1 MKLSDLFPFI
11 RRRKVADSKPVE
23 IDHDPLDPRAERGWK
38 VDEEVNF
45 IPKSIDDYPVYIDVD
60 SLPASVAMD
69 AAVIKAVKAMDDGQ
83 GNPSK
88 PIAEKGSEAAV
99 PNAIAGWFMN
109 QTFIGYQ
116 ACALIAQHWLVDKAC
131 SQAGEDAVR
140 NGWKLKAT
148 GTEEELDK
156 EEYDKLVSHD
166 VDFKLSENLAE
177 LNRFKNIFG
186 IRVALF
192 EVDSDDP
199 KYYEKP
205 FNIDGVTEGSYRGIS
220 QVDPYW
226 MTPMLTNESTADP
239 ANKNFYDP
247 EFWIISGK
255 KYHRSHLIIARGPQ
269 PADILKPTY
278 VFGGIPLTQR
288 IYERIYAAERTAN
301 EAPLLAL
308 NKRTQA
314 LHVDVE
320 KALANQDGFERRLG
334 LWVKYR
340 DNHAVK
346 VLGTEEKLDQ
356 FDTSLSDFD
365 AVIMNQFQLVA
376 AIAKTPSTKLLGTS
390 PKGFDATGEFEMKS
404 YHEEL
409 ESIQTHTMMPMLS
422 RHYLLM
428 ARSMGLKTQVMV
440 VFEPVDSITTQQKAD
455 LNDKKA
461 DTDTKYVN
469 IGAISPEEV
478 RQRLKDDKH
487 SGYNR
492 LTDDTANEEPG
503 MSPENLAKFEE
514 AGAKAQQANAQATVA
529 ASQPPSAP
537 LPVNAPVARQPA
549 TEQTDEEVVQAAPKP
564 VDILRQIAAALAAL
578 QASLTPA
585 GVDISK
591 SDSVGVTRTSTPG
604 VQPSIGASVSGIA
617 SVVKEKPAE
626 ELPTLKIGDM
636 VVKVEN
642 PSGSIRSGQSA
653 DGETWSIKMDN
664 HYGFIN
670 GTRGADGDE
679 VDCFVGPNHEAPSV
693 YVVNQNKK
701 DGQTFDEHKCM
712 VGFDSEDAA
721 KVAYMGAYSPGWNG
735 YRDMVPMTMEQFKEW
750 LSTGDLTQPARTF
763 KNGI

>member
-11 RRRKVADSKPVE
+11 RRKKVAESKPVE
-23 IDHDPLDPRAERGWK
+23 NNLDPLDPRTQRWEVK
-38 VDEEVNF
+38 DEKNLITKTV
-45 IPKSIDDYPVYIDVD
+45 DDYPVYVDVD
-60 SLPASVAMD
+60 HLPSSAMD
-69 AAVIKAVKAMDDGQ
+69 SALTTVVAAMD
-83 GNPSK
+83 NSMTPAK
-88 PIAEKGSEAAV
+88 PIAEKGADAAI

-116 ACALIAQHWLVDKAC
+116 ACALISQHWLIDKAC

-148 GTEEELDK
+148 NSEAELDK
-156 EEYDKLVSHD
+156 GEYDKLVSHD
-166 VDFKLSENLAE
+166 VEFKLSENLAE
-177 LNRFKNIFG
+177 FNRFKNIFG

-192 EVDSDDP
+192 EVESDDP

-205 FNIDGVTEGSYRGIS
+205 FNIDGILEGSYRGIS

-288 IYERIYAAERTAN
+288 IYERVYAAERTAN

-320 KALANQDGFERRLG
+320 KAMANQDKFERRLG
-334 LWVKYR
+334 WWVKYR

-346 VLGTEEKLDQ
+346 VLGTEEKIDQ
-356 FDTSLSDFD
+356 FDTSLADFD
-365 AVIMNQFQLVA
+365 AVIMNQYQLVA

-409 ESIQTHTMMPMLS
+409 ESIQTHIMMPMLA
-422 RHYLLM
+422 RHYMLA
-428 ARSMGLKTQVMV
+428 ARSMGLQTQVMV

-492 LTDDTANEEPG
+492 LTDDVANEEPG

-514 AGAKAQQANAQATVA
+514 AGAKAKEANAQASAV
-529 ASQPPSAP
+529 AP
-537 LPVNAPVARQPA
+537 LQAAPVEPPA
-549 TEQTDEEVVQAAPKP
+549 ALPPVATDPLSEQTDEEPNPKP
-564 VDILRQIAAALAAL
+564 NAADILRQIVGALAAL
-578 QASLTPA
+578 QAHLTPE
-585 GVDISK
+585 GDIRK
-591 SDSVGVTRTSTPG
+591 SDSIGVARTSTPG
-604 VQPSIGASVSGIA
+604 VQPSVGASVSGIA
-617 SVVKEKPAE
+617 NVVSEKEPG
-626 ELPTLKIGDM
+626 ELPDLKVGDM
-636 VVKVEN
+636 LVKVEN
-642 PSGSIRSGQSA
+642 PSGSIRSGKSA
-653 DGETWSIKMDN
+653 DGETWSVKMN
-664 HYGFIN
+664 HHYGFIN
-670 GTRGADGDE
+670 GTKGADGDE
-679 VDCFVGPNHEAPSV
+679 VDCFVGPNHEASGV
-693 YVVNQNKK
+693 FVVNQNKA
-701 DGQTFDEHKCM
+701 DGSTFDEHKCM
-712 VGFDSEDAA
+712 IGFESQDEA
-721 KVAYMGAYSPGWNG
+721 KAAYMGAYTPGWNG

-750 LSTGDLTQPARTF
+750 LTTGDLTQPARMF